1 MWAYSNC
8 DEVEIIANGKKLGRK
23 AMPVNGH
30 LSWTATYSPGT
41 LKAIGYRNGKKVIEK
56 KIETTDA
63 AARTTLSADRNV
75 IAADSRDVAVFT
87 VEVRD
92 SKGRFV
98 PDANIDI
105 DVELQGAG
113 RILGYGNG
121 DPAGQDAERPESPWS
136 ARLRT
141 FNGLAQVLVQSTSD
155 AGDISLT
162 VSSPGI
168 IPSDHTI
175 TSEVIIPNQ
184 SSQGRRHMRR

>member
-1 MWAYSNC
+1 MLHIFPHWNLKGHEGETIDVWAYSNC
-8 DEVEIIANGKKLGRK
+8 DEVELIANGKKLGRK
-23 AMPVNGH
+23 TMPVNGH
-30 LSWTATYSPGT
+30 LSWTATYNPGL
-41 LKAIGYRNGKKVIEK
+41 LKAIGYRN
-56 KIETTDA
+56 
-63 AARTTLSADRNV
+63 V
-75 IAADSRDVAVFT
+75 IAADNRDVAGFT
-87 VEVRD
+87 VEVHD

-98 PDANIDI
+98 PDADIDI

-121 DPAGQDAERPESPWS
+121 DPAWQDAERPEYPCS

-168 IPSDHTI
+168 IPSGHTI
-175 TSEVIIPNQ
+175 TSETILPNQ
-184 SSQGRRHMRR
+184 SSQGRKCMRR